1 MSKVIRGLIETI
13 IREEETLNRR
23 YAELAKYLDNP
34 QLSRKFAEYQKQGQ
48 VRIGELHGMWR
59 SMENPKT

>member
-13 IREEETLNRR
+13 IREEESLNRQ
-23 YAELAKYLDNP
+23 YAELSKYLDNP
-34 QLSRKFAEYQKQGQ
+34 QLSQKFAVYQNQGQ

-59 SMENPKT
+59 IMENSKS